1 MVELWEDL
9 ATTEM
14 RLHLMSELLSI
25 KVGLADIE
33 EFNLDLKGNLKNKID
48 AKYCEMQE
56 SKIIKAA
63 LKLKMHDEQITK
75 RKLMRQ
81 RNKAGST
88 VSAKLGRNS
97 KRYRAAIKSFRDAAM
112 AKKAEMRERY
122 TSKLRDLKFKYREDA
137 EKSWTRSQLRCTIT
151 KILVYL
157 TGKSSTS

>member
-14 RLHLMSELLSI
+14 RLHLMSELLNI

-75 RKLMRQ
+75 RKLHNPWTRWQ
-81 RNKAGST
+81 RIQGQNLKT
-88 VSAKLGRNS
+88 KHQTYENCLKLHSFLR
-97 KRYRAAIKSFRDAAM
+97 RFVFERTAAIAWGRDG
-112 AKKAEMRERY
+112 R
-122 TSKLRDLKFKYREDA
+122 
-137 EKSWTRSQLRCTIT
+137 QLPLISLARLGQ
-151 KILVYL
+151 KVP
-157 TGKSSTS
+157 G